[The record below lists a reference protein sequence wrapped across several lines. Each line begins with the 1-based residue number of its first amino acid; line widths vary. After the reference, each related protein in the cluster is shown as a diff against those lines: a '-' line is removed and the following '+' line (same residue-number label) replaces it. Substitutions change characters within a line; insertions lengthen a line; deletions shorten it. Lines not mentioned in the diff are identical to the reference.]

1 MLKEEEFEVQY
12 ETDLL
17 GIKCVTKL
25 PDPSLSR
32 LWDSI
37 IVDVS
42 IKDRLLSQAVLNFRV
57 RHAVDQSMFPLHGII
72 LLVGV
77 PGTGKTSLARG
88 LADRTA
94 QSISGTKSR
103 LVEVEAHELTSSA
116 MGKTQKVVSNL
127 FKETLSD
134 LANSGPLIVLLDE
147 VETLAADRAKLSLE
161 ANPIDIHRATDAVL
175 TQLDMLAN
183 EYKNI
188 LFLATSNYPEAVD
201 SAFISRCDL
210 VIKIPLPSRN
220 ACKEI
225 LKSSLGV
232 LSKGYPKIGTL
243 VNDAKFD
250 DCAEEFVGLDGRTI
264 KKTVINALASNKET
278 ALNPDRLELYD
289 LAEAA
294 RRSKFN
300 KGQDSSVLK
309 SVISKHYKDRFIE
322 DAITEYL
329 KKNRLHKGSVNRDR
343 RKQ

>member
-1 MLKEEEFEVQY
+1 MQY

-37 IVDVS
+37 IVDGS
-42 IKDRLLSQAVLNFRV
+42 IKDRLLSQAVLNFRI
-57 RHAVDQSMFPLHGII
+57 RHAIDQSVFPLHGII
-72 LLVGV
+72 LLVGA

-94 QSISGTKSR
+94 HSITGAKSR

-127 FKETLSD
+127 FKETLSN
-134 LANSGPLIVLLDE
+134 LADDGPLIVLLDE

-175 TQLDMLAN
+175 MQLDMLAN

-210 VIKIPLPSRN
+210 VVKIPLPSRN

-225 LKSSLGV
+225 LKSSLNV
-232 LSKGYPKIGTL
+232 LSQGYPRIGTL
-243 VNDAKFD
+243 VNDTKFD
-250 DCAEEFVGLDGRTI
+250 DCVEEFFGLDGRTI
-264 KKTVINALASNKET
+264 KKTVINALASNKEI
-278 ALNPDRLELYD
+278 ALNPGRLELYD

-294 RRSKFN
+294 RRSKTN
-300 KGQDSSVLK
+300 KNQDK
-309 SVISKHYKDRFIE
+309 SIFQSGIE
-322 DAITEYL
+322 RQFGNRALEDVVTAYL
-329 KKNRLHKGSVNRDR
+329 EKNKRHRSGMNRDR